1 MTVEAARQDEFGFG
15 EKAERNFIGGKWKF
29 TREGYEFDIYDPS
42 DCSIIASIPLS
53 THRDIR
59 EAITAAQAALPLW
72 TAVPPAERAAITC
85 NALDYLEASI
95 DLVASITSRDT
106 GIPLRYAKEDILTVI
121 SEVREKLNGDI
132 SKYDNR
138 APGIIGQILSWSNPL
153 VVSLRMLA
161 VDLAH
166 GNVAIVHPSIRA
178 PLSVVCFADALSR
191 AGAVGGVFNLIQGA
205 GTDAGMALACRP
217 ELRRLDFQ
225 GSRQTVQMVALS
237 PSRNGVPIQTLLRSI
252 KTVNLPKTSDLA
264 VAAHGIAED
273 CFCHAARAGFGG
285 LQVCVPIEGLGLLAE
300 QLQAK
305 FRKVRYLDATRGAH
319 SVAPYPAEKFRI
331 AGEAAVEKYL
341 EGGAQLLCEA
351 PAPNERTFRMGWFAR
366 PRLLHDVSG
375 AITLDPDMPNGPL
388 VLLKSY

>member
-1 MTVEAARQDEFGFG
+1 MTVEAARQDEFGFE

-59 EAITAAQAALPLW
+59 EAIAAAQAALPLW
-72 TAVPPAERAAITC
+72 TAMPRPERVAITR
-85 NALDYLEASI
+85 NALDHLEESI

-106 GIPLRYAKEDILTVI
+106 GIPLKYAKEDILTAI

-132 SKYDNR
+132 SKYDDCR
-138 APGIIGQILSWSNPL
+138 PGIIGQILSWSNPL

-161 VDLAH
+161 IDLAN

-178 PLSVVCFADALSR
+178 PLSVVYFADALSH

-205 GTDAGMALACRP
+205 GTDAGMALARRP
-217 ELRRLDFQ
+217 ELTRLDFQ
-225 GSRQTVQMVALS
+225 GSRQTAQMVALS
-237 PSRNGVPIQTLLRSI
+237 CSRNGVPIHTLLRSI
-252 KTVNLPKTSDLA
+252 KTVSLSKTSDLA
-264 VAAHGIAED
+264 VAARGIAED

-285 LQVCVPIEGLGLLAE
+285 LQVRVPLDALGLLAK

-305 FRKVRYLDATRGAH
+305 FRKARYRDATRGAH
-319 SVAPYPAEKFRI
+319 SVAPYLAEKFRI
-331 AGEAAVEKYL
+331 AGEAAVERYL
-341 EGGAQLLCEA
+341 EGGAELLCEA
-351 PAPNERTFRMGWFAR
+351 PAPDERTFRMGWFAR
-366 PRLLHDVSG
+366 PRVLHDVSG
-375 AITLDPDMPNGPL
+375 AITLDPEMPNGPL